1 MTLEQEEDVLPSHCP
16 PERHQEVEQFT
27 GTVWPL
33 SSVFCTS
40 SYGCAAHPPQPCPG
54 RQGLYVGTSSE
65 ASQTACLRGRPP
77 AGDWTACPHESHC
90 PRGGAGGRVQAEL

>member
-65 ASQTACLRGRPP
+65 ASQTACLRG
-77 AGDWTACPHESHC
+77 ATACRGLDSLPPRESL
-90 PRGGAGGRVQAEL
+90 PTGRGGGPCAG